1 MSKAR
6 PPRWT
11 RASQIPGSRFAKD
24 AGWHWTPDECRLP
37 LKILMIA
44 GNVAPEVALFMV
56 ALFSQW
62 STDFIG
68 LPADAGPGL

>member
-6 PPRWT
+6 PPRRT
-11 RASQIPGSRFAKD
+11 RASQILGNRFAKT
-24 AGWHWTPDECRLP
+24 AGWQRTPDECRLP

-44 GNVAPEVALFMV
+44 GNVAPEVALF
-56 ALFSQW
+56 SQW

>member
-44 GNVAPEVALFMV
+44 GNVAPAV

>member
-44 GNVAPEVALFMV
+44 GNVAPAVALFMV
-56 ALFSQW
+56 ALFSPW

>member
-1 MSKAR
+1 
-6 PPRWT
+6 
-11 RASQIPGSRFAKD
+11 
-24 AGWHWTPDECRLP
+24 LP